1 MQNAESA
8 GRQGVKQQQIYVE
21 NVKEKNQKNQKK
33 TEKSKTKKWEILKK
47 PKGVCRHFSELL
59 SHSST
64 VRFSNLRQRK
74 IKAKSKD
81 DRTQCPRRNYN

>member
-33 TEKSKTKKWEILKK
+33 TEKSKTKK
-47 PKGVCRHFSELL
+47 
-59 SHSST
+59 
-64 VRFSNLRQRK
+64 
-74 IKAKSKD
+74 
-81 DRTQCPRRNYN
+81 